1 MKFKPKKKL
10 GQNFLVDEKLNNFIS
25 KLGNI
30 NREDTVLEIGPGKG
44 NLTKFLINEN
54 PKKIILIEKDNY
66 LANELKIKF
75 KGIDVINED
84 YLDVDEKNLN
94 LNNTIVYGNLP
105 YNVSSQILI
114 KLIKLETI
122 KFKKLILMFQKE
134 MADRILADT
143 NTKSY
148 GRLSIISQWRMNI
161 TKIKDILPQSF
172 RPIPK
177 IMSTLLKFEPKQ
189 DYYKIKEIKKLE
201 FVTNTFFN
209 YRRKMIKKPLGLLFK
224 DVDKIKKKY
233 NLNINERPQ
242 KLNPLIYYKLSNEL
256 NELG

>member
-30 NREDTVLEIGPGKG
+30 NRKDTVLEIGPGKG

-54 PKKIILIEKDNY
+54 PKKLILIEKDNY

>member
-44 NLTKFLINEN
+44 NLTKFLINES
-54 PKKIILIEKDNY
+54 PKKLILIEKDNY

>member
-30 NREDTVLEIGPGKG
+30 NRDDTVLEIGPGKG

-54 PKKIILIEKDNY
+54 PKKLILIEKDNY

>member
-10 GQNFLVDEKLNNFIS
+10 GQNFLVDEKLNIFIS

-54 PKKIILIEKDNY
+54 PKKLILIEKDNY

>member
-54 PKKIILIEKDNY
+54 PKKLILIEKDNY
-66 LANELKIKF
+66 LANELKLKF

>member
-54 PKKIILIEKDNY
+54 PKKLILIEKDNY

>member
-1 MKFKPKKKL
+1 M
-10 GQNFLVDEKLNNFIS
+10 
-25 KLGNI
+25 
-30 NREDTVLEIGPGKG
+30 
-44 NLTKFLINEN
+44 
-54 PKKIILIEKDNY
+54 IEKDNY

-224 DVDKIKKKY
+224 DVDKIKK
-233 NLNINERPQ
+233 NI
-242 KLNPLIYYKLSNEL
+242 I
-256 NELG
+256 

>member
-1 MKFKPKKKL
+1 MKFKPKRKL

-54 PKKIILIEKDNY
+54 PKKLILIEKDNY

>member
-10 GQNFLVDEKLNNFIS
+10 GQNFLVDEKLNIFIS

-30 NREDTVLEIGPGKG
+30 NRDDTVLEIGPGKG

-54 PKKIILIEKDNY
+54 PKKLILIEKDNY

>member
-30 NREDTVLEIGPGKG
+30 NKEDTVLEIGPGKG
-44 NLTKFLINEN
+44 NLTKFLIDEN
-54 PKKIILIEKDNY
+54 PKKLILIEKDNY

-75 KGIDVINED
+75 NGIDVINED

>member
-54 PKKIILIEKDNY
+54 PKKLILIEKDNY

-189 DYYKIKEIKKLE
+189 DYYKIK
-201 FVTNTFFN
+201 
-209 YRRKMIKKPLGLLFK
+209 
-224 DVDKIKKKY
+224 
-233 NLNINERPQ
+233 
-242 KLNPLIYYKLSNEL
+242 
-256 NELG
+256 

>member
-54 PKKIILIEKDNY
+54 PKKLILIEKDNY

-172 RPIPK
+172 SPIPK